1 VGGVI
6 RDIVGVSARPI
17 ALTDVLCFG
26 PQDLPW
32 AAVPP
37 GSLHPRRV
45 QTGVVAGVGDYGNKM
60 GIPTVNGAVIYQ
72 PGYTANPLV
81 YCGCVGL
88 APRDSHVK
96 AAARSK

>member
-1 VGGVI
+1 
-6 RDIVGVSARPI
+6 
-17 ALTDVLCFG
+17 
-26 PQDLPW
+26 
-32 AAVPP
+32 
-37 GSLHPRRV
+37 V

-60 GIPTVNGAVIYQ
+60 DIPTVNGAVIYQ